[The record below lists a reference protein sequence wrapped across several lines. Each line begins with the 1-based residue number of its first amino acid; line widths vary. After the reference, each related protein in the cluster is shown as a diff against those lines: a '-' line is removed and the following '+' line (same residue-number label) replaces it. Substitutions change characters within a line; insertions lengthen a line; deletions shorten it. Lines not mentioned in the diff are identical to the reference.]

1 MPHVPKPRE
10 KGASGAVD
18 TAGGAITAESA
29 LSDARASAGDEQSHR
44 KLQSPTADSYQ
55 MACNEVKSDCSAP
68 NTRYPVPLGTWCGM
82 GGEEGKKRCVSAPL
96 CWAMGPS
103 PASFPRMEVSHVPTM
118 PRTAGHMV
126 RDGRKGGKG
135 EV

>member
-1 MPHVPKPRE
+1 MCRHGAAA
-10 KGASGAVD
+10 GASGAVD

-68 NTRYPVPLGTWCGM
+68 NTYFFGLIK
-82 GGEEGKKRCVSAPL
+82 GKKPSAQKIKECEDLHRALKAKYRCP
-96 CWAMGPS
+96 
-103 PASFPRMEVSHVPTM
+103 
-118 PRTAGHMV
+118 
-126 RDGRKGGKG
+126 
-135 EV
+135 